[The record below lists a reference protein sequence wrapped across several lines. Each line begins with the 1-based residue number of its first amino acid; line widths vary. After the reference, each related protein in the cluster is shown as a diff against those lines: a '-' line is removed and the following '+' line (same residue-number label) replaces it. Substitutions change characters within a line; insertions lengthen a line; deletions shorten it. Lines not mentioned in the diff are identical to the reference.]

1 MRISSYSVRH
11 KSVVFFFILCLSI
24 SGFMAYEKLGK
35 LEDPDFTIKTA
46 IVVTP
51 YPGASPHEVELQVTD
66 LIEQA
71 AQSTEHVVEIRS
83 ESRAGLSLVYVDV
96 DESMRSHAISH
107 TWESLRKKITAM
119 QAELPPGVLPST
131 VQDDYGDIYG
141 IFVALSGEG
150 YSEKEL
156 ADYADYLRRELLKVA
171 DVSRI
176 QIYGDR
182 TETIE
187 ILIPEEQMALQGIR
201 PDILTMALSRQN
213 AVVDSGALDSG
224 IRRVRLETTGVLTD
238 LSTLEN
244 LILLGMDGRT
254 FRLGDIAT
262 IQRSYQTPREKSLSI
277 NGKTAIGITI
287 SARQGAN
294 VVAMGEAVRLRMNQL
309 MADMPLGMELHDVY
323 YQSESVQKAIGK
335 FMTSLIQSVGIVVLV
350 LLFAMGVRSGLII
363 ASGLVLSILAS
374 FLVMLAWGI
383 DLQRISLAAL
393 ILVMGMI
400 VDNAIVVVDG
410 TLIKL
415 NQGMDRE
422 SAAVQSVK
430 ETAWPL
436 LGATIIAVLA
446 FFPIYMA
453 PSNTGEYCA
462 SLFQVVAIALLAS
475 WVLAITQ
482 TPVFCH
488 QFLKTPA
495 PPLLKNGE
503 IAPPEP
509 RGYRLYRKFLFFCLR
524 HRFLTLITMT
534 GVLLSSLVAFQHV
547 PQNFFADSDRDM
559 FMIDFWMPDGTRTE
573 TLAHEMGRLEQHLT
587 TLPEIESF
595 AGFIGSGPV
604 RYEASQN
611 PEPATEHYGHF
622 LVQVKDYREIPAIRT
637 NLYTWFNENIAD
649 AAPRIR
655 LYRSGPPV
663 DFKVEARFTGPD
675 PAILRDLA
683 DQAKGIMEAH
693 PNAYDVRDDWRN
705 RVPVLSSSF
714 NQTEG
719 RMTGVER
726 SDLGA
731 SMLRRTDGEPMGGF
745 RDGNDILPIL
755 LKTIASPDASLEGIP
770 VWGRDTESRPLR
782 QVTEEMTIQ
791 WENPVIRRIDRTRA
805 IKAQCDP
812 MDITGESLRKD
823 IAPAIEAI
831 PLPPGYRLEWAGDY
845 DLSVKGQES
854 TNKYLPLSLF
864 LMACILVLL
873 FGQLRPLLIIM
884 LTLPLSVIG
893 IAFGLLVTQ
902 ETFGFLAILG
912 AYSLIGMLIKNAVVL
927 LDQIQLEMAAGKAPL
942 LAVMDASLSRLR
954 PVTMAALTT
963 ILGMI
968 PLLSDPLF
976 SSMAVTIMSGLLVA
990 TVLTLMVVPVLFT
1003 LLYRIE
1009 IP

>member
-1 MRISSYSVRH
+1 M
-11 KSVVFFFILCLSI
+11 
-24 SGFMAYEKLGK
+24 
-35 LEDPDFTIKTA
+35 
-46 IVVTP
+46 
-51 YPGASPHEVELQVTD
+51 
-66 LIEQA
+66 
-71 AQSTEHVVEIRS
+71 
-83 ESRAGLSLVYVDV
+83 
-96 DESMRSHAISH
+96 
-107 TWESLRKKITAM
+107 
-119 QAELPPGVLPST
+119 
-131 VQDDYGDIYG
+131 
-141 IFVALSGEG
+141 ALSGEG

-224 IRRVRLETTGVLTD
+224 TRRVRLETTGVLTD

-462 SLFQVVAIALLAS
+462 SLFQVVVIALLAS
-475 WVLAITQ
+475 WV
-482 TPVFCH
+482 
-488 QFLKTPA
+488 
-495 PPLLKNGE
+495 
-503 IAPPEP
+503 
-509 RGYRLYRKFLFFCLR
+509 
-524 HRFLTLITMT
+524 
-534 GVLLSSLVAFQHV
+534 
-547 PQNFFADSDRDM
+547 
-559 FMIDFWMPDGTRTE
+559 
-573 TLAHEMGRLEQHLT
+573 
-587 TLPEIESF
+587 
-595 AGFIGSGPV
+595 
-604 RYEASQN
+604 
-611 PEPATEHYGHF
+611 
-622 LVQVKDYREIPAIRT
+622 
-637 NLYTWFNENIAD
+637 
-649 AAPRIR
+649 
-655 LYRSGPPV
+655 
-663 DFKVEARFTGPD
+663 
-675 PAILRDLA
+675 
-683 DQAKGIMEAH
+683 
-693 PNAYDVRDDWRN
+693 
-705 RVPVLSSSF
+705 
-714 NQTEG
+714 
-719 RMTGVER
+719 
-726 SDLGA
+726 
-731 SMLRRTDGEPMGGF
+731 
-745 RDGNDILPIL
+745 
-755 LKTIASPDASLEGIP
+755 
-770 VWGRDTESRPLR
+770 
-782 QVTEEMTIQ
+782 
-791 WENPVIRRIDRTRA
+791 
-805 IKAQCDP
+805 
-812 MDITGESLRKD
+812 
-823 IAPAIEAI
+823 
-831 PLPPGYRLEWAGDY
+831 
-845 DLSVKGQES
+845 
-854 TNKYLPLSLF
+854 
-864 LMACILVLL
+864 
-873 FGQLRPLLIIM
+873 
-884 LTLPLSVIG
+884 
-893 IAFGLLVTQ
+893 
-902 ETFGFLAILG
+902 
-912 AYSLIGMLIKNAVVL
+912 
-927 LDQIQLEMAAGKAPL
+927 
-942 LAVMDASLSRLR
+942 
-954 PVTMAALTT
+954 
-963 ILGMI
+963 
-968 PLLSDPLF
+968 
-976 SSMAVTIMSGLLVA
+976 
-990 TVLTLMVVPVLFT
+990 
-1003 LLYRIE
+1003 
-1009 IP
+1009 